1 MKKGFI
7 ALMIVVCLGL
17 AGVMAFLRLTEDR
30 KAPEIHFQNNEI
42 TYVQGEDYEE
52 LLLGVTAT
60 DNKDGDV
67 TDSLVV
73 ESVYPNDDGGTATI
87 VYVARDSSNNIAKA
101 NKIVKYQ
108 MNSSK
113 ETQLDSNFVSD
124 TGSNSTKEAT
134 TTNPTPSPG
143 PTQNSSGQN
152 VGASDD
158 AQNQLSEENGSE
170 EDSEED
176 SEEGS
181 EEDDLPEGSPR
192 IKLSKSR
199 VTISRGDSVNRIS
212 FVESVT
218 DDKDDKNTLWR
229 RIEITGDE
237 FDRNTP
243 GTYEQIYYVIDT
255 DGNKSNEAKLTIV
268 VQ

>member
-17 AGVMAFLRLTEDR
+17 TGVMAFLRLTEDR
-30 KAPEIHFQNNEI
+30 KAPEIHFQDNEI

-73 ESVYPNDDGGTATI
+73 ESVYPNDDGNTATI

-113 ETQLDSNFVSD
+113 ETQTDSDSVSD
-124 TGSNSTKEAT
+124 TGSDSTKEAT
-134 TTNPTPSPG
+134 ATNPIPSPG
-143 PTQNSSGQN
+143 PTQNSGEQN
-152 VGASDD
+152 AGASDD

-176 SEEGS
+176 SED
-181 EEDDLPEGSPR
+181 DDLPAGSPR